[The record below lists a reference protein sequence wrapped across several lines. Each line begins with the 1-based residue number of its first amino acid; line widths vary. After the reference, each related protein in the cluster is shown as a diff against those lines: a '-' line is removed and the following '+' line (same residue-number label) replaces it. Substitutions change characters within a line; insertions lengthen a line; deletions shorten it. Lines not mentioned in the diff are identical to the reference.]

1 MAEFPPSQ
9 GFKDELAAHVAT
21 SGWVIEVGTLP
32 KTPDRVIMI
41 SDTGGLEASPKWLL
55 DFPSVQVMVRGG
67 VNDYLDTFREIKA
80 VKDIMLGLGSKT
92 INLDEWVSVTLG
104 SDVTHIGRDE
114 NSRPLFSVNFRLII
128 EPQLV
133 ANSNR
138 LAL

>member
-9 GFKDELAAHVAT
+9 GFKDELATHVAT
-21 SGWVIEVGTLP
+21 SGWEIEVGTLP
-32 KTPDRVIMI
+32 KSPDRVIMI
-41 SDTGGLEASPKWLL
+41 SDTGGLEANPKWLL

-67 VNDYLDTFREIKA
+67 VNDYLASFREIKA
-80 VKDIMLGLGSKT
+80 VKDIMLGLGSKL
-92 INLDEWVSVTLG
+92 INLDQWVSVTLG

-114 NSRPLFSVNFRLII
+114 NSRPLFTVNFRLII